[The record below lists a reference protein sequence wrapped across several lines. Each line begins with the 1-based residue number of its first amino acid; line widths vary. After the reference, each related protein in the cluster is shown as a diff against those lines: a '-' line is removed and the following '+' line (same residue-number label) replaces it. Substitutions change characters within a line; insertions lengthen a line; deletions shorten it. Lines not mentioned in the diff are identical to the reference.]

1 MSQGSRRITVRVSEQ
16 LYADLLAELAHRER
30 SAVVAPQ
37 DESEFIRLAI
47 RHEIQH
53 RRRGRRSRSGRPAQ
67 FWPDEIVSIVD
78 DPDLYDGGQ

>member
-16 LYADLLAELAHRER
+16 LYADLLAELAQRER

-53 RRRGRRSRSGRPAQ
+53 RRRGRRSPGEPS
-67 FWPDEIVSIVD
+67 
-78 DPDLYDGGQ
+78 